1 MITYRDMVIFDLG
14 AVQAM
19 ERAVYPDDAW
29 SLAQFKEELAGTP
42 QSRFY
47 IVACEEQEIVGYAGI
62 AITQDVADIHTLTV
76 EPKYRRRGIG
86 KELLRQIEAWAVN
99 RGALSLMLEM
109 RVGNSQAQPLYEA
122 AGYQAISERKHYYG
136 TGVHAIIMK
145 KVVPGEK

>member
-29 SLAQFKEELAGTP
+29 SLAQFKEELAGAP
-42 QSRFY
+42 RNRFY

-76 EPKYRRRGIG
+76 DPKYRRRGIG
-86 KELLRQIEAWAVN
+86 NELLRKIEDWAID

-122 AGYQAISERKHYYG
+122 AGYQSISERKHYYG
-136 TGVHAIIMK
+136 TGVHATIMK